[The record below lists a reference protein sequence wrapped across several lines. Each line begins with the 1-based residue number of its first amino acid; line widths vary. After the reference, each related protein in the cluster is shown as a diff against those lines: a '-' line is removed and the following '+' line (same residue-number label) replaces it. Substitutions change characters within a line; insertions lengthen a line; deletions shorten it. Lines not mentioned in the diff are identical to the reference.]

1 MSSSGPPPDP
11 PSREAA
17 GDSPSGPEASPN
29 VAPVLVP
36 TAPAVSGPDGGGP
49 TAAPP
54 VTSRPGASIFT
65 IEGRSAPGL
74 FVVGWLATLVGVAC
88 VIVAVLSGGG
98 TAAVVLLVVGLVL
111 LSVGL
116 IAGAGAQGIER
127 RVRATL
133 PYRGPSPLLVF
144 AAAIPVSVLIGV
156 LVSIPLTFLGVP
168 LDGPFGA
175 LLSVSVQ
182 AVVYIALVRLLVVD
196 PGALDWRAMGVRAL
210 NATAFA
216 EMGRGALWAIP
227 VITVTAL
234 VSGVLLRIFPVVP
247 VSPLPPT
254 GDPVGFAVSLL
265 AGVIVAPVRRG
276 DPVPGVRDHGLGP
289 RARLSARPRDC
300 GAGLR
305 LRPCPDDQ
313 RLERRRCLRPRGG
326 RLRCANP
333 GRARTRLDLPPARDG
348 LGVVRAPRRVQRD
361 PADPRRSRESVART
375 RVSGGCGAPRTPCP
389 RWLAR

>member
-1 MSSSGPPPDP
+1 VSAPD
-11 PSREAA
+11 AA
-17 GDSPSGPEASPN
+17 GSASALPS
-29 VAPVLVP
+29 
-36 TAPAVSGPDGGGP
+36 
-49 TAAPP
+49 
-54 VTSRPGASIFT
+54 TSRPGASIFT

-88 VIVAVLSGGG
+88 IIVAVLSGGG
-98 TAAVVLLVVGLVL
+98 TASVVLLVVGLIL

-156 LVSIPLTFLGVP
+156 IISIPLALLGVP

-196 PGALDWRAMGVRAL
+196 TGALDWGAMGVKAL
-210 NATAFA
+210 DATAFA
-216 EMGRGALWAIP
+216 EMGRSALWAIP

-234 VSGVLLRIFPVVP
+234 VSGILLRIFPVVP

-254 GDPVGFAVSLL
+254 GDPTGFAISLL
-265 AGVIVAPVRRG
+265 AGVIVAPFGEEILFRGFATTAWVRGLGYRRG
-276 DPVPGVRDHGLGP
+276 LVLAALVFAFAHVLTISGTNAGDAFGLAVVGFGARIPVAFALGWIFLRRGTVWASFGLHAAFNGILLILAEVASRSLAPG
-289 RARLSARPRDC
+289 
-300 GAGLR
+300 
-305 LRPCPDDQ
+305 
-313 RLERRRCLRPRGG
+313 
-326 RLRCANP
+326 
-333 GRARTRLDLPPARDG
+333 
-348 LGVVRAPRRVQRD
+348 
-361 PADPRRSRESVART
+361 
-375 RVSGGCGAPRTPCP
+375 
-389 RWLAR
+389 